1 MPCTAQS
8 SAGGAAMRVA
18 DAPRGTSGK
27 HVERGGPPC
36 ARWAEAVVARGA
48 EEEGAAAAA
57 TTTGGCG
64 APVLCAITLG
74 RTIAGAYGC
83 GAACGVAIVPS
94 LLLLALKLLA
104 HRLAQGVRDSR
115 SKWYQKKLLRRVAHG
130 VCRLGGMQTLPLSEA
145 SRSATASEY
154 LRRVLRFQHMDF
166 EYTVWQ
172 MLYLCVNPTRIY
184 RTTTYHSRTKHQW
197 ARDDPAFVVVVLY
210 LLLVAVLS
218 WCLAFGASGVEL
230 LTTTL
235 YVVCVDF
242 FVRRCVDTCP

>member
-1 MPCTAQS
+1 MSKGDTRDGLLQ
-8 SAGGAAMRVA
+8 VHHQ
-18 DAPRGTSGK
+18 TSFDG
-27 HVERGGPPC
+27 
-36 ARWAEAVVARGA
+36 W
-48 EEEGAAAAA
+48 
-57 TTTGGCG
+57 
-64 APVLCAITLG
+64 
-74 RTIAGAYGC
+74 
-83 GAACGVAIVPS
+83 
-94 LLLLALKLLA
+94 LA
-104 HRLAQGVRDSR
+104 HTRLPLGV
-115 SKWYQKKLLRRVAHG
+115 
-130 VCRLGGMQTLPLSEA
+130 MQTFPLSEA

>member
-27 HVERGGPPC
+27 HVERGGPPREEWC
-36 ARWAEAVVARGA
+36 AAAVVARGA

-64 APVLCAITLG
+64 APVLCAMTLG
-74 RTIAGAYGC
+74 RTTTGAYG
-83 GAACGVAIVPS
+83 AASGVAIDSAVLILSTSGAEALTILTWLSPI
-94 LLLLALKLLA
+94 LLPN
-104 HRLAQGVRDSR
+104 
-115 SKWYQKKLLRRVAHG
+115 LLRATARE
-130 VCRLGGMQTLPLSEA
+130 RLPVGGMQTLPLSEA

-218 WCLAFGASGVEL
+218 WCLAFGASGVEV

-242 FVRRCVDTCP
+242 FVRRCVDTWP

>member
-1 MPCTAQS
+1 
-8 SAGGAAMRVA
+8 MRVA

-27 HVERGGPPC
+27 HVERGGPLC
-36 ARWAEAVVARGA
+36 ARWPEAVVARGA

-57 TTTGGCG
+57 TTTAGGG
-64 APVLCAITLG
+64 APVLCAMTLG
-74 RTIAGAYGC
+74 RTTAGAYGT
-83 GAACGVAIVPS
+83 ASGVAIDSRVYTFYS
-94 LLLLALKLLA
+94 LLHALTFHITPLRALPITPA
-104 HRLAQGVRDSR
+104 VLPPPPYLHCHRPR
-115 SKWYQKKLLRRVAHG
+115 
-130 VCRLGGMQTLPLSEA
+130 VCRLPLGGMQTLPLSEA

-218 WCLAFGASGVEL
+218 WCLAFGASGVEV

-242 FVRRCVDTCP
+242 FVLRCADTWP